1 MTRNGTHPGETRKWK
16 LMKMLAD
23 VDIHSVWDE
32 AFNSECEKKIENH
45 FLKENPS

>member
-23 VDIHSVWDE
+23 VDEHSVW
-32 AFNSECEKKIENH
+32 SECEEVRELKII
-45 FLKENPS
+45 FVENPS